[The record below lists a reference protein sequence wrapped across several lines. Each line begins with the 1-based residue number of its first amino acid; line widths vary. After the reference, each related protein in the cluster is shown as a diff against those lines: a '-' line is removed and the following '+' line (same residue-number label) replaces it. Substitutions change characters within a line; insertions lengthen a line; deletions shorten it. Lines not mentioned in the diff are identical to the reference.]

1 MKDGEIHQVASPME
15 VYEYPVNMFVWGFI
29 GSPGMNFIPAKITSK
44 ESRFYV
50 DAGSL
55 ELEIPLE
62 KEPYLHSKKDKEV
75 ILGIRPEHMQDRSF
89 AEKDVSSG
97 SLKAVVE
104 VVEILRSEVQLDVTA
119 GEYSLIARVDPR
131 TQARLHEEIELAVN
145 MDKIHL
151 FEKQP
156 PHQRVKTEERP

>member
-1 MKDGEIHQVASPME
+1 
-15 VYEYPVNMFVWGFI
+15 
-29 GSPGMNFIPAKITSK
+29 
-44 ESRFYV
+44 
-50 DAGSL
+50 
-55 ELEIPLE
+55 
-62 KEPYLHSKKDKEV
+62 
-75 ILGIRPEHMQDRSF
+75 MQDRSF

-97 SLKAVVE
+97 SLKGVVE
-104 VVEILRSEVQLDVTA
+104 VVEILGSEVQLHVTA

-151 FEKQP
+151 FEKES